1 MVHRSVRRPTVRSLV
16 LVAGSAVLLAACVS
30 GTPSPSGS
38 PFASFSRTPE
48 PSPSVSL
55 PPSEPAS
62 QPPLASGPDVLA
74 LEQVAAGFASPTAVT
89 NAGDG
94 SDRLFVVGRGG
105 SIRIVNPG
113 GNVSETPFLDITAK
127 VYTGGLERGLL
138 GLVFHPDYE
147 DNGRFFVAYTRQP
160 AGANTIAEYR
170 VSAQPG
176 RADPA
181 SERILISVPDPAAN
195 HNGGGLA
202 FGPDG
207 YLYISMGDGGGQ
219 NDQFGNGQNR
229 NVLLGKIL
237 RIDVDA
243 PPASGRA
250 YAIPPTNPFATS
262 GGAPE
267 IWAYGMRNPWR
278 ITFDREW
285 DDLFIG
291 DVGGGAWEEINRQ
304 PADAPG
310 GLNYGWPIMEGRHC
324 RSGSC
329 TITGLVQPIAEYDH
343 GSGCSV
349 IGGYV
354 YRGTAQ
360 PELDGV
366 YVFGDWCS
374 GFLFTL
380 QVDEGTITPKVV
392 LQSGMQVSSFGE
404 DEAGEIYL
412 VDFAGGGLYH
422 VVLP

>member
-1 MVHRSVRRPTVRSLV
+1 
-16 LVAGSAVLLAACVS
+16 
-30 GTPSPSGS
+30 
-38 PFASFSRTPE
+38 
-48 PSPSVSL
+48 
-55 PPSEPAS
+55 
-62 QPPLASGPDVLA
+62 VLA
-74 LEQVAAGFASPTAVT
+74 LEQVATGFVNPTAVT

-94 SDRLFVVGRGG
+94 RLFVVGREG

-113 GNVSETPFLDITAK
+113 GSVAETPFLDITPK
-127 VYTGGLERGLL
+127 VLSGGERGLL
-138 GLVFHPDYE
+138 GLAFHPDYHE
-147 DNGRFFVAYTRQP
+147 NGRFFVAYTSRP
-160 AGANTIAEYR
+160 EGANTVAEYR
-170 VSAQPG
+170 VSSASA

-207 YLYISMGDGGGQ
+207 YLYIGMGDGGGQ
-219 NDQFGNGQNR
+219 NDQYGNGQNL
-229 NVLLGKIL
+229 NTLLGKML
-237 RIDVDA
+237 RIDVDGS
-243 PPASGRA
+243 PAAGRQ
-250 YAIPPTNPFATS
+250 YAIPGTNPFASS

-267 IWAYGMRNPWR
+267 IWAYGLRNPWR
-278 ITFDREW
+278 FSFDREW
-285 DDLFIG
+285 GDLFIG
-291 DVGGGAWEEINRQ
+291 DVGGGAWEEIDRQ
-304 PADAPG
+304 PADGPG

-324 RSGSC
+324 LSGSC
-329 TITGLVQPIAEYDH
+329 TVTGFVQPIAEFDH

-349 IGGYV
+349 IGGHV

-360 PELDGV
+360 PEIDGV

-380 QVDEGTITPKVV
+380 QVDEGTITPKIV

-404 DEAGEIYL
+404 DEEGEIYL